1 MDLKLKYWLL
11 GLIAIVLLLP
21 IAVKHGIP
29 PDVGELTS
37 SVEEFGA
44 YGGIISG
51 GIQILIWVVSVFKW
65 FIKALLSLKKNA

>member
-21 IAVKHGIP
+21 IAVKHGFLS
-29 PDVGELTS
+29 DVGGLTS

-51 GIQILIWVVSVFKW
+51 GIQILIWVVSVIRW
-65 FIKALLSLKKNA
+65 LSKALLSSKKNT